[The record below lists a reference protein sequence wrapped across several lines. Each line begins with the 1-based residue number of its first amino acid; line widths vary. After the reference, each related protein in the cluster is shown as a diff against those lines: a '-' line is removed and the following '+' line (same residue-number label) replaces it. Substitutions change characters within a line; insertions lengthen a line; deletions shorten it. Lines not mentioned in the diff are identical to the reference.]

1 MQQAGFPTVSRFSG
15 MSTVVERLLRAPTTD
30 ATLCE
35 MLTHLTR
42 VATFVGIA
50 VIIYLPYDGDA
61 FNQPVGGWDE
71 NRTDESWGTYG
82 WTWDWIDCMYFAM
95 VTMATVGYGDQPTLP
110 QGLRLFTIFFA
121 VLGVIFVASS
131 ITVIADWISE
141 QGRKRFIAKQR
152 LLLLEAHRAAE
163 FVRNRSKAGA
173 QASESAK
180 GASVN
185 KHASPGE
192 IHNNPEGM
200 QSLPPSPPPSP
211 PAGFTAAAPPAPPA
225 PAPAPAPSALACAA
239 AAATTAAMCDAR
251 GALSAASAGAG
262 WPAPDEIRGVQQVE
276 RCAVAA
282 VGCVALSSVP
292 RADPTPAHMRPWV
305 NWTAAYWGASADEAA
320 ADRGASADEARSDV
334 DEAASNVDDLYPS
347 RGRGSFGARPCSTPP
362 PSPPPSP
369 GLETARVAPDP
380 DAVVSFHG
388 RTSPPHPDPDAVV
401 AYRGRTSPSLLD
413 EDVMVTGPVKPSRT
427 SRDSVGKDSD
437 KSNGRTFDEAAG
449 ETKSKGLSGRLPSNK
464 FACQLIKALRPTGVY
479 FCLCIILGELEN
491 AHIEGCGHFG
501 AGWACGSPSNC
512 EAWKLSHELG
522 GFCWSWVDQFYY
534 GLITYLTIG
543 YGDVSPHTKGGKA
556 LATWILIMGI
566 LCFTTLMAELNDI
579 QQAKRL
585 GAEKTLR
592 QRLAELHEVI
602 AQDNDGKVTAEE
614 YILFNL
620 KKMGKVEDE
629 TLALLRDQ
637 FKALD
642 ADGSGELDADDIEIL
657 SLAAA
662 KIAQENLQT

>member
-1 MQQAGFPTVSRFSG
+1 

-30 ATLCE
+30 TTLCE

-71 NRTDESWGTYG
+71 NRTDESWGTYL

-110 QGLRLFTIFFA
+110 QGLRLFTIFYA

-131 ITVIADWISE
+131 ITVIADWFSE

-163 FVRNRSKAGA
+163 FVRNGSKAGA
-173 QASESAK
+173 QALESAK
-180 GASVN
+180 GASVD
-185 KHASPGE
+185 KQS
-192 IHNNPEGM
+192 PEGM
-200 QSLPPSPPPSP
+200 HSLPPSPPPSP
-211 PAGFTAAAPPAPPA
+211 PAGFTTAAPA
-225 PAPAPAPSALACAA
+225 PAPAPAAPVPSHSVFACAA
-239 AAATTAAMCDAR
+239 AAATTAMCDAR
-251 GALSAASAGAG
+251 GGALSASSAGAG
-262 WPAPDEIRGVQQVE
+262 WPAPVEIGGVQQVE
-276 RCAVAA
+276 RCAVGA
-282 VGCVALSSVP
+282 VGGAACSSVP
-292 RADPTPAHMRPWV
+292 GVDSTPGHMRPWV
-305 NWTAAYWGASADEAA
+305 NRAGS
-320 ADRGASADEARSDV
+320 DRGASADEATSDV
-334 DEAASNVDDLYPS
+334 GDLYPS
-347 RGRGSFGARPCSTPP
+347 RGGGPFGARSCSTPP

-380 DAVVSFHG
+380 DAVVAMDPDPDAVIAFHG
-388 RTSPPHPDPDAVV
+388 RTSPPNPDPDAVV
-401 AYRGRTSPSLLD
+401 EYRGRTSPPLPD
-413 EDVMVTGPVKPSRT
+413 DDVIVTDPVKPSQT
-427 SRDSVGKDSD
+427 IRDSVGKESH
-437 KSNGRTFDEAAG
+437 KSNGRTIDEAADVN
-449 ETKSKGLSGRLPSNK
+449 KSKGLSGRLPSKK
-464 FACQLIKALRPTGVY
+464 FVCQFIKALRPTGVF

-491 AHIEGCGHFG
+491 MQIDGCGRFG

-522 GFCWSWVDQFYY
+522 EFCWSWVDQFYY
-534 GLITYLTIG
+534 GFITYLTIG
-543 YGDVSPHTKGGKA
+543 YGDVKPHTKGGKA
-556 LATWILIMGI
+556 LATWIVIMGI

-642 ADGSGELDADDIEIL
+642 ADGSGELDADDIEML

-662 KIAQENLQT
+662 KIAQENSKL

>member
-1 MQQAGFPTVSRFSG
+1 

-30 ATLCE
+30 TTLCE

-71 NRTDESWGTYG
+71 NRTDESWGTYL

-110 QGLRLFTIFFA
+110 QGLRLFTIFYA

-131 ITVIADWISE
+131 ITVIADWFSE

-163 FVRNRSKAGA
+163 FVRNGSKAGA
-173 QASESAK
+173 QALETAK
-180 GASVN
+180 GASVD
-185 KHASPGE
+185 KQSPGE
-192 IHNNPEGM
+192 IDNYPEGM
-200 QSLPPSPPPSP
+200 HGLPPSPPPSP
-211 PAGFTAAAPPAPPA
+211 PAGFTTAAPA
-225 PAPAPAPSALACAA
+225 PAPAPAAPVPSHSVFACAA
-239 AAATTAAMCDAR
+239 AAATTAMCDAR
-251 GALSAASAGAG
+251 GGALSASSAGAG
-262 WPAPDEIRGVQQVE
+262 WPAPVEIGGVQQVE
-276 RCAVAA
+276 RCAVGA
-282 VGCVALSSVP
+282 VGGAACSSVP
-292 RADPTPAHMRPWV
+292 GVDSTPGHMRPWV
-305 NWTAAYWGASADEAA
+305 NRAGS
-320 ADRGASADEARSDV
+320 DRGASADEATSDV
-334 DEAASNVDDLYPS
+334 GDLYPS
-347 RGRGSFGARPCSTPP
+347 RGGGPFGARSCSTPP

-380 DAVVSFHG
+380 DAVVAMD
-388 RTSPPHPDPDAVV
+388 PDPDAVV
-401 AYRGRTSPSLLD
+401 EYRGRTSPPNPDPDAVVEYRGRTSPPNPDPDAVVEYRGRTSPPLPD
-413 EDVMVTGPVKPSRT
+413 DDVIVTDPVKPSQT
-427 SRDSVGKDSD
+427 IRDSVGKESH
-437 KSNGRTFDEAAG
+437 KSNGRTIDEAADVN
-449 ETKSKGLSGRLPSNK
+449 KSKGLSGRLPSKK
-464 FACQLIKALRPTGVY
+464 FVCQFIKALRPTGVF

-491 AHIEGCGHFG
+491 MQIDGCGRFG

-522 GFCWSWVDQFYY
+522 EFCWSWVDQFYY
-534 GLITYLTIG
+534 GFITYLTIG
-543 YGDVSPHTKGGKA
+543 YGDVKPHTKGGKA
-556 LATWILIMGI
+556 LATWIVIMGI

-642 ADGSGELDADDIEIL
+642 ADGSGELDADDIEML

-662 KIAQENLQT
+662 KIAQENSRL

>member
-1 MQQAGFPTVSRFSG
+1 

-30 ATLCE
+30 TTLCE

-71 NRTDESWGTYG
+71 NRTDESWGTYL

-110 QGLRLFTIFFA
+110 QGLRLFTIFYA

-131 ITVIADWISE
+131 ITVIADWFSE

-163 FVRNRSKAGA
+163 FVRNGSKAGA
-173 QASESAK
+173 QALESAK
-180 GASVN
+180 GASVD
-185 KHASPGE
+185 KQSPGE
-192 IHNNPEGM
+192 IDNYPEGM
-200 QSLPPSPPPSP
+200 HGLPPSPPPSP
-211 PAGFTAAAPPAPPA
+211 PAGFTTAAPA
-225 PAPAPAPSALACAA
+225 PAPAPAAPVPSHSVFACAA
-239 AAATTAAMCDAR
+239 AAATTAMCDAR
-251 GALSAASAGAG
+251 GGALSASSAGAG
-262 WPAPDEIRGVQQVE
+262 WPAPVEIGGVQQVE
-276 RCAVAA
+276 RCAVGA
-282 VGCVALSSVP
+282 VGGAACSSVP
-292 RADPTPAHMRPWV
+292 GVDSTPGHMRPWV
-305 NWTAAYWGASADEAA
+305 NRAGS
-320 ADRGASADEARSDV
+320 DRGASADEATSDV
-334 DEAASNVDDLYPS
+334 GDLYPS
-347 RGRGSFGARPCSTPP
+347 RGGGPFGARSCSTPP

-380 DAVVSFHG
+380 DAVVAMDPDPDAVIAFHG
-388 RTSPPHPDPDAVV
+388 RTSPPNPDPDAVV
-401 AYRGRTSPSLLD
+401 EYRGRTSPPLPD
-413 EDVMVTGPVKPSRT
+413 DDVIVTDPVKPSQT
-427 SRDSVGKDSD
+427 IRDSVGKESH
-437 KSNGRTFDEAAG
+437 KSNGRTIDEAADVN
-449 ETKSKGLSGRLPSNK
+449 KSKGLSGRLPSKK
-464 FACQLIKALRPTGVY
+464 FVCQFIKALRPTGVF

-491 AHIEGCGHFG
+491 MQIDGCGRFG

-522 GFCWSWVDQFYY
+522 EFCWSWVDQFYY
-534 GLITYLTIG
+534 GFITYLTIG
-543 YGDVSPHTKGGKA
+543 YGDVKPHTKGGKA
-556 LATWILIMGI
+556 LATWIVIMGI

-642 ADGSGELDADDIEIL
+642 ADGSGELDADDIEML

-662 KIAQENLQT
+662 KIAQENSKL

>member
-1 MQQAGFPTVSRFSG
+1 

-30 ATLCE
+30 TTLCE

-192 IHNNPEGM
+192 IHNIPEGM

-225 PAPAPAPSALACAA
+225 PAHAPAPCALACAA

-251 GALSAASAGAG
+251 GAISAASAGAG

-276 RCAVAA
+276 PCAVAA
-282 VGCVALSSVP
+282 VGGVALSSVP

-305 NWTAAYWGASADEAA
+305 NWTAA
-320 ADRGASADEARSDV
+320 DRGASVDEARSDV
-334 DEAASNVDDLYPS
+334 DEAASDVDEAASDVDEAASDVDEAASDVDDLYPS
-347 RGRGSFGARPCSTPP
+347 RGGGPFGARPCSTPP

-413 EDVMVTGPVKPSRT
+413 EDVMVTDPVKPSRT

-642 ADGSGELDADDIEIL
+642 ADGSGELDADDIEML